1 MTTETLPKQN
11 KIKSTIVYMFE
22 EIAKLEMELYK
33 IMKIVIETLEEK
45 LNG

>member
-1 MTTETLPKQN
+1 
-11 KIKSTIVYMFE
+11 MFE

-33 IMKIVIETLEEK
+33 IMKIVIETLEEI

>member
-1 MTTETLPKQN
+1 
-11 KIKSTIVYMFE
+11 MFE

-45 LNG
+45 FNG

>member
-1 MTTETLPKQN
+1 
-11 KIKSTIVYMFE
+11 MFE

-33 IMKIVIETLEEK
+33 IMKIVMKTLEEN

>member
-1 MTTETLPKQN
+1 
-11 KIKSTIVYMFE
+11 MFE
-22 EIAKLEMELYK
+22 EIANFEMELYK

>member
-1 MTTETLPKQN
+1 
-11 KIKSTIVYMFE
+11 MFE

>member
-1 MTTETLPKQN
+1 
-11 KIKSTIVYMFE
+11 MFE

-33 IMKIVIETLEEK
+33 IMKIVMKTLEEK